1 MYDRQQRIYIKKSLI
16 FSYRSGVLDDVY
28 EAEYEFDYQSEEKIV
43 TYIRGYQ
50 AQVTNKVSYNYNS
63 NYVLPSWGDVEIL
76 ISQGE
81 TTRIR
86 TVINECI
93 SSSLVCEVK
102 AQFLSELLGKI
113 QAYIAIE
120 RTQTEKFRQ
129 TIFVLK

>member
-16 FSYRSGVLDDVY
+16 FSYRSGVLDDIY

-120 RTQTEKFRQ
+120 RT
-129 TIFVLK
+129 